1 MTYVINE
8 AYAAYLPIANT
19 DSGFTT
25 AGGTVIPTPPNQI
38 GAVVRGDDPTYG
50 GGEFIFLQG
59 VTGTVVGSVVEYD
72 GTTYATT
79 LCPVT
84 TNLARPIAIAMAACN
99 TTASYGWYQIGG
111 TAVALK
117 GTASI
122 QPKVAVAVTTIGKIG
137 NTKTGLEIQSCRSAN
152 AATLTTTIT
161 SIQLVMDRA
170 HMQGRIT

>member
-1 MTYVINE
+1 MTYVITE
-8 AYAAYLPIANT
+8 QYSDILPIANT

-25 AGGTVIPTPPNQI
+25 AGGTVIPTPPNAL
-38 GAVVRGDDPTYG
+38 GTVVRGIDPTYG

-59 VTGTVVGSVVEYD
+59 VASTVVGTIVEYD

-84 TNLARPIAIAMAACN
+84 TNLARPIAVAMAACN

-152 AATLTTTIT
+152 AATLTTAIT
-161 SIQLVMDRA
+161 SIPLILDRA